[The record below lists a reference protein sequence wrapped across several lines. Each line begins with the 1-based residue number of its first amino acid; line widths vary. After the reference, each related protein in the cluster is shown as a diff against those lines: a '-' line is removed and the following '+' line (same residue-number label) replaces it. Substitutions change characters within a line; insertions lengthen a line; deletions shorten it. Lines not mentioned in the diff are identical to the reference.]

1 MQLAYLQNAGKI
13 DVIMTEDSDAWVFG
27 GQCLICRFH
36 DLITAYSHLYFSRN
50 QDITDFDKITV
61 YTSARIQEEHLSTE
75 AGILLIAILL
85 GGNYDEVSVFLV
97 SDSSINS

>member
-1 MQLAYLQNAGKI
+1 
-13 DVIMTEDSDAWVFG
+13 MTKDSDAWVFG
-27 GQCLICRFH
+27 GQRLIRRFYN
-36 DLITAYSHLYFSRN
+36 LSTAYSPLYFSRN
-50 QDITDFDKITV
+50 RDVADFDKITV
-61 YTSARIQEEHLSTE
+61 YTSARIQEEHLLTE